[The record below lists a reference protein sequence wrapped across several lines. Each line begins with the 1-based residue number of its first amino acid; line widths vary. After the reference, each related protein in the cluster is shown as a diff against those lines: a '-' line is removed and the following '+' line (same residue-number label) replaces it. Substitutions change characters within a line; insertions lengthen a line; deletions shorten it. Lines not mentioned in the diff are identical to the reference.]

1 MNAGRLIRTVTCKIL
16 LSGVLLKVYDQI
28 DAVFSGPTNLGAR
41 GEKAAERFL
50 LKRGWIVIERGF
62 TARGGEIDL
71 IAVDG
76 QTIVF
81 VEVKTRSSDR
91 KGHPSEAVTHE
102 KQQHLTRAA
111 YSYLAKNQ
119 LVNCS
124 FRLDVIAI
132 IWPDPSQTPL
142 IEHFENAFE
151 PTGKFQLV

>member
-1 MNAGRLIRTVTCKIL
+1 MVASFERSAWKLA
-16 LSGVLLKVYDQI
+16 LSGVLPKVYDRI

-41 GEKAAERFL
+41 GEKEAERFL
-50 LKRGWIVIERGF
+50 LKRGLVIIERGF

-91 KGHPSEAVTHE
+91 KGHPTEAVTHE

-132 IWPDPSQTPL
+132 IWPDQSKTPL
-142 IEHFENAFE
+142 IEHYEHAFE